1 MTAATIQ
8 ATRSWAVPFLLA
20 VISALLSVL
29 VVQADGMRDEL
40 SMIRHE
46 IRQDLK
52 EIDARVRSNSTCCA
66 VNAATLRGP

>member
-1 MTAATIQ
+1 MNGQTAEKA
-8 ATRSWAVPFLLA
+8 RSWAVPFLLA

-29 VVQADGMRDEL
+29 VVQANGMHGEL

-52 EIDARVRSNSTCCA
+52 EIDARVRSNTTCCA
-66 VNAATLRGP
+66 VNTATLRGP